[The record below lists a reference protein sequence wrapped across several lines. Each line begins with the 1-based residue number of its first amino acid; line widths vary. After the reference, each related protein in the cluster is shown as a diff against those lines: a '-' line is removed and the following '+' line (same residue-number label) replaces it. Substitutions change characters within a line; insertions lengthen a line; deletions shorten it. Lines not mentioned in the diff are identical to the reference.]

1 MQQEE
6 AKEKKPRK
14 KKAKEEKP
22 IVKKTYEKKKFNKTK
37 FEKLC
42 SLQCTF
48 LEICCEMDLS
58 PATLSKKIK
67 ENYEGKTFKEVFK
80 EKRVKGF
87 TSLRKAQFKLAQ
99 ENVKMNI
106 FLSKNYL
113 GMTDTVINNNDEEVS
128 KFENMILDL
137 KYKLQDETIDNNED

>member
-1 MQQEE
+1 MLFTVYFFRNLLRNGS
-6 AKEKKPRK
+6 KPRY
-14 KKAKEEKP
+14 
-22 IVKKTYEKKKFNKTK
+22 I
-37 FEKLC
+37 
-42 SLQCTF
+42 
-48 LEICCEMDLS
+48 I
-58 PATLSKKIK
+58 KKIK
-67 ENYEGKTFKEVFK
+67 ENYDGKTFKEVFK